1 MRLTFLGLE
10 VSLILNLKPDHQ
22 IKKSNKKENCLTIA
36 RLRLAIPLVKL
47 GSDFNLFSVGEL
59 KLETDFIFFFLLTER
74 LNEPEHRH

>member
-59 KLETDFIFFFLLTER
+59 KLAADFIVLFLLTER
-74 LNEPEHRH
+74 LNETEHRH